1 MTGIFADWQPRYAEI
16 GIATFP
22 VWITQSAKRPAVK
35 RYLNVGKTGSEQLAL
50 KFPDIQAFGI
60 ACKKNRLTV
69 LDVDTSDERI
79 LAEELDKYGKTPF
92 IVRSG
97 SGHFQAWYR
106 NNGEGRR
113 IRPNNLRPVDIL
125 GDGYVVAPPSKGIK
139 GNYQI
144 IAGSLDDLH
153 DLPKMRSVGVMSD
166 IVPKEEKQKATL
178 KIGEGQRNDLLWRH
192 CMIAARGC
200 QSPDELMSIA
210 IKYNQSEFCSPLP
223 DDEVKKV
230 VNSAFR
236 YESEDK
242 NYLVTGHKV
251 VIDHSMIDGLMMEEP
266 DAFILYNILR
276 RFHWGR
282 DFCIADAMAPTM
294 PKGGWTQKR
303 LSAARKELL
312 NRGIVKRIKKASSSS
327 GAAIY
332 KFQTSQK

>member
-35 RYLNVGKTGSEQLAL
+35 RYLNVGKIGSEQLAL

-192 CMIAARGC
+192 CMRAVPSC
-200 QSPDELMSIA
+200 QSLDELMSIA
-210 IKYNQSEFCSPLP
+210 AKYNQSEFCPPLP
-223 DDEVKKV
+223 DDEVTKL
-230 VNSAFR
+230 VNSAFQHQL
-236 YESEDK
+236 EDK
-242 NYLVTGHKV
+242 NYFATGHKV
-251 VIDHSMIDGLMMEEP
+251 IIDHSMIDGLMMEAP
-266 DAFILYNILR
+266 DAFLLYNLLK

-282 DFCIADAMAPTM
+282 EFYIADAMAPTM